1 MNINS
6 GISFVVRGDEQ
17 SKANIPQK
25 LCVKGLKFSDKEY
38 SFKERVIYIDTD
50 EIRYY
55 SKVWIWLTTAA
66 ERLLEK

>member
-38 SFKERVIYIDTD
+38 NFKERVVYIDTD

-55 SKVWIWLTTAA
+55 SKVCCGLTPAA
-66 ERLLEK
+66 EGLFQK